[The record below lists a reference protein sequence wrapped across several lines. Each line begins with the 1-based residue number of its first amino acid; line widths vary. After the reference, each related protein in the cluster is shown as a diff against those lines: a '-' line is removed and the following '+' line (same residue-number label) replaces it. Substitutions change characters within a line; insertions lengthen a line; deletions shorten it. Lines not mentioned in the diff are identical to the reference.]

1 MKEGEMM
8 KYVHIEGEDKGR
20 LRLFALSTCVWCKK
34 TKQLLDDLGVAY
46 EYIYVDHAEAEV
58 KDQIMDEV
66 KRWNPACSFPTL
78 VINEDKCIVGF
89 KEDQIKEAI
98 G

>member
-1 MKEGEMM
+1 MIEGDMM
-8 KYVHIEGEDKGR
+8 KYEHVEGEDKGKF
-20 LRLFALSTCVWCKK
+20 RLFALSTCIWCKK

-46 EYIYVDHAEAEV
+46 DYIFVDQAGSEEKEA
-58 KDQIMDEV
+58 IMGEV

-78 VINEDKCIVGF
+78 VINDEHCIVGY